1 MFTKKNLGDI
11 RSSRISPVKDAINR
25 DICVNFHT
33 DTPVVMPYMFHTVWT
48 AVTRQ
53 TRNGQILGA
62 DQSIDVW
69 EALKAVTINA
79 AYGYFEENEKGSLKA
94 GKIADLIIVD
104 QNPLTVDTM
113 AIKDIKVLQ
122 SIKEG
127 KVLYQRELTI

>member
-1 MFTKKNLGDI
+1 
-11 RSSRISPVKDAINR
+11 
-25 DICVNFHT
+25 
-33 DTPVVMPYMFHTVWT
+33 MPYMFHTVWA

>member
-1 MFTKKNLGDI
+1 M
-11 RSSRISPVKDAINR
+11 
-25 DICVNFHT
+25 
-33 DTPVVMPYMFHTVWT
+33 
-48 AVTRQ
+48 
-53 TRNGQILGA
+53 GA

-79 AYGYFEENEKGSLKA
+79 AYSYFEENEKGSLKA

-104 QNPLTVDTM
+104 QNPLTVDAM

>member
-1 MFTKKNLGDI
+1 M
-11 RSSRISPVKDAINR
+11 
-25 DICVNFHT
+25 
-33 DTPVVMPYMFHTVWT
+33 
-48 AVTRQ
+48 
-53 TRNGQILGA
+53 GA
-62 DQSIDVW
+62 NQSIDVW

>member
-1 MFTKKNLGDI
+1 
-11 RSSRISPVKDAINR
+11 
-25 DICVNFHT
+25 
-33 DTPVVMPYMFHTVWT
+33 MPYMFHTVWT

-104 QNPLTVDTM
+104 QNPLTVDAM